1 MIAVLQTN
9 RGIRTSPSSSA
20 VGFEIQVTVSRGFE
34 TRDFTIGSAKSAKY
48 RPRASD
54 LTMGACGFG
63 DQIKGLFP
71 SAETRTRA
79 WDGLTWHV
87 SPSPSPTLLLIKR
100 EAACS
105 AATRARVWGGRV
117 ANLARSTVK
126 WCEGLLISGRH
137 RPDHRLRAAFGGH
150 EL

>member
-1 MIAVLQTN
+1 M
-9 RGIRTSPSSSA
+9 SSSKRTGI
-20 VGFEIQVTVSRGFE
+20 VHFGLCERCRG
-34 TRDFTIGSAKSAKY
+34 TIFPKY

-117 ANLARSTVK
+117 ANSAGSTVK
-126 WCEGLLISGRH
+126 
-137 RPDHRLRAAFGGH
+137 
-150 EL
+150 